1 MNALMIFACATCG
14 AGNDPTRPS
23 YIWMSVIISLL
34 PLALLGGII
43 AWVSIESRR
52 RRMEELEGSGEVTTP
67 TKTTFAEVE
76 RVQVRGEPVSTS
88 LLRDRG

>member
-1 MNALMIFACATCG
+1 MNALMVIACATCG

-43 AWVSIESRR
+43 AWVSIESRKR
-52 RRMEELEGSGEVTTP
+52 ETAELES
-67 TKTTFAEVE
+67 K
-76 RVQVRGEPVSTS
+76 RS
-88 LLRDRG
+88 